1 MDGGREPAE
10 QDRIR
15 LRQAAPNNDPRG
27 AAFRSPPLDPRAF
40 PPSAGEP
47 ARGTPRNGVP
57 HGTPSD
63 APYSASGKLWPDE
76 PSRDDD
82 DEDDENPPWDRPS
95 AHIPV
100 AGSRPLDDASSSDVW
115 GWESAVENA
124 IPGAS
129 IADMTGTGK
138 IAAIVPL
145 APGQSG
151 WSKGIRAPTGAPVPA
166 SARADVALDDQ
177 PSAQMRALKVG
188 NLARATGIITV
199 AMLLSKVL
207 GLLRTTI
214 FAATFGAGP
223 DADAFTN
230 AFALPDTIFTI
241 VAGGALASAF
251 IPVFADYLID
261 RRDRKTAWH
270 IASSA
275 LNISMLVLIVLAG
288 LGIVFAPQFLDITLH
303 PYFVCVPGK
312 PCEGPIIVE
321 LTRIMLLQ
329 PIFLGGATVAVSI
342 LQARQSFV
350 LPALGQ
356 VIYTA
361 SLIGGILA
369 TALDHRTHIFGGHLG
384 INGPA
389 YGVVAGAALQFLVQI
404 PGLFREKM
412 EYRPSFDF
420 RHPGVRQMFRLMVP
434 RMLNSGLLFVS
445 VYINRDLLGTL
456 DTGAVYGYVTA
467 FTLVMLPISL
477 FGMASAQAAFPTLAA
492 LVAAGEWN
500 RVRDTIMRTVRGI
513 TYLAVPSTLGMI
525 VLADPI
531 TKIIV
536 SHGKFDPHDLPF
548 FSGPLIF
555 FAIGL
560 LGLSLVEILT
570 RSFYAL
576 HDSRTPVEVSVLQ
589 FMFVIGLS
597 LVLLNPM
604 GSNGLALA
612 TSLGALGEALVLL
625 LLLKPRLAGLNLKE
639 LWVFLLNVIA
649 ASVVTALAALFVYT
663 LGTVV
668 LPVGATSIQETIK
681 TAVRLIA
688 AIGAGAVV
696 YYGFSRFLGIDDVVS
711 LDRII
716 RRIIRR

>member
-10 QDRIR
+10 QDRLR
-15 LRQAAPNNDPRG
+15 LRQAAPNIDPRG
-27 AAFRSPPLDPRAF
+27 VAAFRSPPLDPRAY
-40 PPSAGEP
+40 PPSAGDP
-47 ARGTPRNGVP
+47 ASGVP
-57 HGTPSD
+57 RGNSG
-63 APYSASGKLWPDE
+63 GKLWPDE
-76 PSRDDD
+76 PPRGAE

-100 AGSRPLDDASSSDVW
+100 PGAGRLDNVAASSDVW
-115 GWESAVENA
+115 GWGSAVANS

-129 IADMTGTGK
+129 IGDMTGTGK
-138 IAAIVPL
+138 VPAIVPL
-145 APGQSG
+145 SPGQSG
-151 WSKGIRAPTGAPVPA
+151 WSKGIRAPQTAAAAVA
-166 SARADVALDDQ
+166 EADEQ
-177 PSAQMRALKVG
+177 PSVQMRALRAG

-199 AMLLSKVL
+199 AMLLSKLL

-214 FAATFGAGP
+214 FAATFGLSMP
-223 DADAFTN
+223 ADAFTN

-251 IPVFADYLID
+251 IPVFADYLIE

-275 LNISMLVLIVLAG
+275 LNISMIVLTLLAV
-288 LGIVFAPQFLDITLH
+288 LGMIFAPQFLDLTLH
-303 PYFVCVPGK
+303 TYYVSK
-312 PCEGPIIVE
+312 PQEFALIVS

-369 TALDHRTHIFGGHLG
+369 TQLDNRTHVFGGTLG

-389 YGVVAGAALQFLVQI
+389 YGVVAGAVLQFLVQI

-420 RHPGVRQMFRLMVP
+420 LHPGVRQMFRLMVP

-456 DTGAVYGYVTA
+456 DTGTVYGYVTA

-513 TYLAVPSTLGMI
+513 TYLAVPSALGMM

-536 SHGKFDPHDLPF
+536 SHGSFDPKQLPLI
-548 FSGPLIF
+548 SGPLIF

-576 HDSRTPVEVSVLQ
+576 HDSRTPVEVSILQ

-597 LVLLNPM
+597 LILLNPM

-625 LLLKPRLAGLNLKE
+625 LLLKPRLPGLNLRE
-639 LWVFLLNVIA
+639 LWIFLLNVLA
-649 ASVVTALAALFVYT
+649 AGVVTALAALFVYT

-668 LPVGATSIQETIK
+668 LPVGTTSIQETIK
-681 TAVRLIA
+681 TAARLVVAIA
-688 AIGAGAVV
+688 AGGVV
-696 YYGFSRFLGIDDVVS
+696 YYGFSRFLGIDDVIS
-711 LDRII
+711 LDRIV
-716 RRIIRR
+716 RRIVRR